1 MNSISP
7 LNEVTDLQSVTS
19 WMLSMVDAYLDGTI
33 NRKLASGMAKR
44 VLRKIKHY
52 SPTESEKDHIVT
64 VEDLCISLSTI
75 DRAQGNFE
83 KFYLDSLK
91 EELERVVNLLEG
103 KKNE

>member
-1 MNSISP
+1 MSDISP
-7 LNEVTDLQSVTS
+7 LDEVNSLLSVTS
-19 WMLSMVDAYLDGTI
+19 WMLSTVEAYQEGNL

-44 VLRKIKHY
+44 VLRKIKNY
-52 SPTESEKDHIVT
+52 SPSKLEKDHFET

-75 DRAQGNFE
+75 DRAEGNFE

-91 EELERVVNLLEG
+91 EELERVANLLEG